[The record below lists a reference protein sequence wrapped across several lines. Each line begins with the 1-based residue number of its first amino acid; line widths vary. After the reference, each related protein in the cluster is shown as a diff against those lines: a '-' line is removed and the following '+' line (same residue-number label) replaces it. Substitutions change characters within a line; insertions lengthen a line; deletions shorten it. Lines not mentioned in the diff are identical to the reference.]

1 MDDNLCYI
9 PAISVVAFV
18 INSALNN
25 VLKTIIFMKYSVLG
39 DNVNP
44 EGAFSDATHRSV
56 VPLQTNVKLFLLRPM
71 NT

>member
-1 MDDNLCYI
+1 M
-9 PAISVVAFV
+9 
-18 INSALNN
+18 NSALNN
-25 VLKTIIFMKYSVLG
+25 VLKTTIFMKYSVLG

-56 VPLQTNVKLFLLRPM
+56 VPLQTNVKLLLLRPT